1 MLNVYRGHPWPACRH
16 LMSILFYK
24 QMWPATL
31 ERTSLNCLL
40 ISTFLVMFLRLCK
53 YQLVS
58 FFEQKPECA
67 RDVVSILSDVF
78 QCSQYLG

>member
-16 LMSILFYK
+16 LMSKLFYK
-24 QMWPATL
+24 RMWPANV

-40 ISTFLVMFLRLCK
+40 SSTFLLMFLHLCK
-53 YQLVS
+53 YQLMLV
-58 FFEQKPECA
+58 FQHEPECA
-67 RDVVSILSDVF
+67 SDVVSILSDVF